1 MKKIIINGTTAAAL
15 TAYQF
20 SEVCAIY
27 PISPSSSISEY
38 MDIYSAKK
46 KANVLGNVVDIIQMQ
61 SEVGAIAAVH
71 GALQTGVLSSTF
83 TSSQGLLLMLP
94 NLYKLRGEMLPSVI
108 YVASRSIAS
117 RSLSIFCDHQDIYA
131 TRITGVPI
139 VSAASVQEILDL
151 APAIHASSLQ
161 ASSPFIFFFDG
172 FRTGHETQKVEEY
185 TQEMYNQF
193 LNNDDLTKFRNR
205 TMTPM
210 DPDTRGTS
218 EDESSFFQS
227 IESQNFQN
235 QLIIDSVKEQFKK
248 VEKLT
253 GRHYAPFVYNGAK
266 NPKYVMIIMGS
277 ATEIAEETINNLNEK
292 NDEYGVIK
300 VHLYRPFSVKDFVNV
315 LPKSVQKIVVL
326 DRAKE
331 WGANGEPLYLDT
343 VATINE
349 NKDQFKKLDL
359 IIGGRYGLSS
369 KDFNPAMVKSCF
381 DHLQSNNPFHSF
393 TVGINDD
400 MNMTSIKIDDSY
412 IIEKS
417 DEKSYLFWGLAGD
430 GMVSAGNTITN
441 FIGENSKDNVQ
452 VYVTY
457 DSRKAG
463 GITRS
468 FLRVSPKQ
476 IKAPYYSQ
484 ANNLILCSKDSFVL
498 SIRSMLS
505 TLGKNGIFLLNTQR
519 TSQEIVEIL
528 PNRMKKQLAD
538 KNAKFYIIDA
548 MKLSKEAGL
557 GERMNTVIQ
566 MAFLYLIS
574 DEKKFN
580 ESKQTLKD
588 IVEKTYGKK
597 GQDIVEANFKAMD
610 LVSKEN
616 LLEIN
621 VDPHWK
627 KLLINEKPIDKN
639 ISYEEFTRLMNN
651 MDGND
656 IPVSFF
662 ASEIKGKSLL
672 DGKALNQDITFNL
685 KRQMANNIPV
695 WNPENC
701 IQCSQCAFYCPHA
714 TIRAFQLTNEE
725 IKNAP
730 KSFPTIEQTNPANQ
744 KYRFAIHID
753 AENCVGCGL
762 CSNICPGKGP
772 DKKALKMTPAKEVAF
787 KNVDLTNYL
796 FKKVEYKTD
805 GYSTDTIKGAALL
818 YPYFEASGACAGCG
832 ETPYYRLLTQ
842 LFGKDMVI
850 ANATGCTSIYS
861 GTYPFTPLTRDKD
874 GLGPTWANSLFED
887 NAEFG
892 FGMVSA
898 SSYKNNVLRE
908 TIIKNLD
915 KAEPEFKE
923 ILQQYLIAQSREEQR
938 NLRSQLLTWT
948 KKTKVTELKLIDNFK
963 DVLVKKSHWII
974 GGDGWS
980 YDIGYSGIDHV
991 VASGKDI
998 NILILDTEV
1007 YSNTGGQKSKSSQIA
1022 SVEKFAFN
1030 GKDVVKKDIALILMQ
1045 YKNVYIAK
1053 ISLGMNPMQAIK
1065 ALKEAESY
1073 DGPSVVICYCPCVE
1087 HGIKGGM
1094 FNQRLHSMQAV
1105 MTGYWQIYRHD
1116 PRLIDKNQNP
1126 FQLDFK
1132 NPNFENLQTF
1142 LMSENRFAILQKN
1155 NPSHAQELYT
1165 KLRASLEDKFKQVKF
1180 LSENYY
1186 GK

>member
-1 MKKIIINGTTAAAL
+1 
-15 TAYQF
+15 
-20 SEVCAIY
+20 
-27 PISPSSSISEY
+27 

-359 IIGGRYGLSS
+359 IIGGRYG
-369 KDFNPAMVKSCF
+369 
-381 DHLQSNNPFHSF
+381 
-393 TVGINDD
+393 
-400 MNMTSIKIDDSY
+400 
-412 IIEKS
+412 
-417 DEKSYLFWGLAGD
+417 
-430 GMVSAGNTITN
+430 
-441 FIGENSKDNVQ
+441 
-452 VYVTY
+452 
-457 DSRKAG
+457 
-463 GITRS
+463 
-468 FLRVSPKQ
+468 
-476 IKAPYYSQ
+476 
-484 ANNLILCSKDSFVL
+484 
-498 SIRSMLS
+498 
-505 TLGKNGIFLLNTQR
+505 KNGIFLLNTQR

-621 VDPHWK
+621 VDPH
-627 KLLINEKPIDKN
+627 
-639 ISYEEFTRLMNN
+639 
-651 MDGND
+651 
-656 IPVSFF
+656 
-662 ASEIKGKSLL
+662 
-672 DGKALNQDITFNL
+672 
-685 KRQMANNIPV
+685 
-695 WNPENC
+695 
-701 IQCSQCAFYCPHA
+701 
-714 TIRAFQLTNEE
+714 
-725 IKNAP
+725 
-730 KSFPTIEQTNPANQ
+730 
-744 KYRFAIHID
+744 
-753 AENCVGCGL
+753 
-762 CSNICPGKGP
+762 
-772 DKKALKMTPAKEVAF
+772 
-787 KNVDLTNYL
+787 
-796 FKKVEYKTD
+796 
-805 GYSTDTIKGAALL
+805 
-818 YPYFEASGACAGCG
+818 
-832 ETPYYRLLTQ
+832 
-842 LFGKDMVI
+842 
-850 ANATGCTSIYS
+850 
-861 GTYPFTPLTRDKD
+861 
-874 GLGPTWANSLFED
+874 
-887 NAEFG
+887 
-892 FGMVSA
+892 
-898 SSYKNNVLRE
+898 
-908 TIIKNLD
+908 
-915 KAEPEFKE
+915 
-923 ILQQYLIAQSREEQR
+923 
-938 NLRSQLLTWT
+938 
-948 KKTKVTELKLIDNFK
+948 
-963 DVLVKKSHWII
+963 
-974 GGDGWS
+974 
-980 YDIGYSGIDHV
+980 
-991 VASGKDI
+991 
-998 NILILDTEV
+998 
-1007 YSNTGGQKSKSSQIA
+1007 
-1022 SVEKFAFN
+1022 
-1030 GKDVVKKDIALILMQ
+1030 
-1045 YKNVYIAK
+1045 
-1053 ISLGMNPMQAIK
+1053 
-1065 ALKEAESY
+1065 
-1073 DGPSVVICYCPCVE
+1073 
-1087 HGIKGGM
+1087 
-1094 FNQRLHSMQAV
+1094 
-1105 MTGYWQIYRHD
+1105 
-1116 PRLIDKNQNP
+1116 
-1126 FQLDFK
+1126 
-1132 NPNFENLQTF
+1132 
-1142 LMSENRFAILQKN
+1142 
-1155 NPSHAQELYT
+1155 
-1165 KLRASLEDKFKQVKF
+1165 
-1180 LSENYY
+1180 
-1186 GK
+1186 